1 MIPKRRRGTV
11 WERRAQLYGA
21 ESRQAMARE
30 GGIATRNRYG
40 NEFFRQIR
48 KKRRYYR
55 KGYITRKTKERLRE
69 EAIQHVKA
77 EKNWAIAAL
86 WRGVAKTWEL

>member
-1 MIPKRRRGTV
+1 
-11 WERRAQLYGA
+11 
-21 ESRQAMARE
+21 MARE

-55 KGYITRKTKERLRE
+55 KGYTRVRR
-69 EAIQHVKA
+69 
-77 EKNWAIAAL
+77 
-86 WRGVAKTWEL
+86 RSG

>member
-1 MIPKRRRGTV
+1 
-11 WERRAQLYGA
+11 
-21 ESRQAMARE
+21 MARE

-55 KGYITRKTKERLRE
+55 KGYITRKTKERLRGSHSPRE
-69 EAIQHVKA
+69 NRRSRLYFPWMLLAEAF
-77 EKNWAIAAL
+77 
-86 WRGVAKTWEL
+86 